1 MKTWQE
7 FTIAERREE
16 AEQRMPP
23 LMNTDNP
30 RVNLR
35 KVHIER
41 AVLGIH
47 RVTDS
52 QLEKICEKG
61 YDVFLIDEMNQ
72 STSLGSKRYQQL
84 ISINRIDLTSEY
96 IAFHNFRKKLK
107 QPARM
112 KIAKLMADY
121 YSKHPLKE

>member
-7 FTIAERREE
+7 LTITERREE

-23 LMNTDNP
+23 LMKFDNQK
-30 RVNLR
+30 VNLR
-35 KVHIER
+35 KIHIEW

-52 QLEKICEKG
+52 QLLRICEKG
-61 YDVFLIDEMNQ
+61 YDAYLLEEMNQ
-72 STSLGSKRYQQL
+72 SISVGSKRYQKL
-84 ISINRIDLTSEY
+84 IGINRIDLTSEY

-107 QPARM
+107 QPTRM

-121 YSKHPLKE
+121 YSKRPIKE

>member
-7 FTIAERREE
+7 LSIVERREE

-23 LMNTDNP
+23 LMNFDNP
-30 RVNLR
+30 KVNLR
-35 KVHIER
+35 KVHIEW

-61 YDVFLIDEMNQ
+61 YDVYLIDEMNQ
-72 STSLGSKRYQQL
+72 STNIGSKKYQQL

-96 IAFHNFRKKLK
+96 ISFHNFRKKLK

-121 YSKHPLKE
+121 YSEHPIK

>member
-7 FTIAERREE
+7 LSIVERREE
-16 AEQRMPP
+16 SEQRMPP
-23 LMNTDNP
+23 LLNFDNQK
-30 RVNLR
+30 VNLR

-72 STSLGSKRYQQL
+72 STSIGSKRYQQL
-84 ISINRIDLTSEY
+84 ISINRIDLTSE
-96 IAFHNFRKKLK
+96 
-107 QPARM
+107 
-112 KIAKLMADY
+112 
-121 YSKHPLKE
+121 

>member
-7 FTIAERREE
+7 LSIVERREE

-23 LMNTDNP
+23 LMNSDNL

-52 QLEKICEKG
+52 QLERICEKG
-61 YDVFLIDEMNQ
+61 YDAYLLEEMNQ
-72 STSLGSKRYQQL
+72 SISVGSKRYQQL
-84 ISINRIDLTSEY
+84 IGINRIDLTSEY

-107 QPARM
+107 QPSRM

-121 YSKHPLKE
+121 HLKQ

>member
-23 LMNTDNP
+23 LINFDNQKI
-30 RVNLR
+30 NLR
-35 KVHIER
+35 KVYIER

-52 QLEKICEKG
+52 QLVRICEKG
-61 YDVFLIDEMNQ
+61 YDAYLLEEMNQ
-72 STSLGSKRYQQL
+72 PISVGSKRYQQL
-84 ISINRIDLTSEY
+84 ISISRIDLTSEH

-107 QPARM
+107 QPSRM

-121 YSKHPLKE
+121 YSNHPIKE